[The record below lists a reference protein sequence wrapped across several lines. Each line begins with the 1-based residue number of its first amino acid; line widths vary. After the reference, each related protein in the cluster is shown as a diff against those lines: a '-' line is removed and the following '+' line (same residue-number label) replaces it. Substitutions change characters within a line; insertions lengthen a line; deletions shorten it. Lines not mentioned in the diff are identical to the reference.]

1 MTDVSENGFK
11 QALAAGRLQ
20 IGLWTSLADAY
31 AIEIVASAG
40 YDWLLIDAEHGPND
54 LRSVL
59 EQLQAVAAYPT
70 HPVVRLP
77 TDDPVLI
84 KQYLDIG
91 AQSLLI
97 PMVESEGQARRLVAA
112 TRYAPQG
119 MRGVASA
126 RASRWGAVSDYLKR
140 ASDSVCLLVQVET
153 VKGLESLDEILAVPG
168 VDGVFVGPSDLAAS
182 LGHLGDPGHPDVVA
196 KITTSIER
204 IVQSGKAAGILTADN
219 ALAHN
224 YIQNGVT
231 FCAVGIDT
239 IMLAQAARAL
249 ARRFKQDLPMA
260 PDPKQGATY

>member
-1 MTDVSENGFK
+1 MTDVIENGFK
-11 QALAAGRLQ
+11 LALAAGQVQ
-20 IGLWTSLADAY
+20 IGLWTSFANAY

-70 HPVVRLP
+70 QPVVRVP
-77 TDDPVLI
+77 MDDPALI

-97 PMVESEGQARRLVAA
+97 PMVESGEQARRLVAA

-119 MRGVASA
+119 IRGVASA
-126 RASRWGAVSDYLKR
+126 RASRWGAISDYFER
-140 ASDSVCLLVQVET
+140 AGDSVCLIVQVET
-153 VKGLESLDEILAVPG
+153 VKGLENLDEILAVPG
-168 VDGVFVGPSDLAAS
+168 VDGVFIGPSDLAAS

-196 KITTSIER
+196 TITTAIVR
-204 IVQSGKAAGILTADN
+204 IVRMGKAAGILTADN
-219 ALAHN
+219 ALART
-224 YIQNGVT
+224 YIEMGVT

-239 IMLAQAARAL
+239 MMLAQAARTL
-249 ARRFKQDLPMA
+249 VRKFKQDLPTVQQIK
-260 PDPKQGATY
+260 PGATY